1 MTAALID
8 LGLDPS
14 RIHLIDIPYTANAT
28 VRAALEG
35 LGIPGTNFAPASYSL
50 DQPYARYQRARVQ
63 AMADRVRDSL
73 GPEETLLVLDDG
85 SYFIEA
91 MSCFAEPLG
100 RARVVEQTTRGL
112 IKIAADP
119 AIADTAA
126 RVTIVDVASSAPKCR
141 WEGPW
146 IGEAVARSLRR
157 SLGAEVLDG
166 DDRCLI
172 LGYGTIGRAV
182 GTSLVRDLG
191 VDPARVSVLDPGL
204 PAQAAAR
211 ADGFASWE
219 RAQPERL
226 RFKLVVGCSGQTS
239 FTIGDRVYLDDGAV
253 LASASSGS
261 SELSREQFVELAD
274 TYPDD
279 DVFVVDGATLASRSL
294 HEPIDLNL
302 VDRRVRFLNG
312 SFPVNFDGRV
322 NCVPPAQIQVTH
334 TLMVGAAIQA
344 VESEGRGVVP
354 LAGDLCDWVDRTY
367 GAMLEAGTAAVA
379 VDRVE

>member
-1 MTAALID
+1 
-8 LGLDPS
+8 
-14 RIHLIDIPYTANAT
+14 
-28 VRAALEG
+28 
-35 LGIPGTNFAPASYSL
+35 
-50 DQPYARYQRARVQ
+50 
-63 AMADRVRDSL
+63 MADRVRDAL
-73 GPEETLLVLDDG
+73 GPEEPLLVLDDG
-85 SYFIEA
+85 SYFVEA
-91 MSCFAEPLG
+91 MSCFAEPLAQ
-100 RARVVEQTTRGL
+100 ARVVEQTTRGL

-126 RVTIVDVASSAPKCR
+126 RVPVVDVASSTPKSR

-146 IGEAVARSLRR
+146 IGEAVARSLRGA
-157 SLGAEVLDG
+157 LGEAVLDG

-182 GTSLVRDLG
+182 GTSLRRDLG
-191 VDPARVSVLDPGL
+191 VDPGRVSVLDPGL

-211 ADGFASWE
+211 GDGFGLWE
-219 RAQPERL
+219 RSQPERL

-279 DVFVVDGATLASRSL
+279 DVFVVDGSTLASRSL
-294 HEPIDLNL
+294 HEAIDLNL
-302 VDRRVRFLNG
+302 VDRRARFLNG

-334 TLMVGAAIQA
+334 TLMVGAAVQA
-344 VESEGRGVVP
+344 VEAEQRGVIP
-354 LAGDLCDWVDRTY
+354 LARELCDWVDRTY
-367 GAMLEAGTAAVA
+367 GAMLEEGTSG
-379 VDRVE
+379 DVE